1 MKYLDIV
8 KSLPY
13 LVIKGNIEQEFN
25 GKIRID
31 SRLVKPGDIFV
42 AIVGNKVDGHDYINS
57 AINNGAKGIITEKDI
72 TVPDDIVVIKVPSTK
87 DSLLLLAAL
96 IRKFYNNIPLI
107 AVTGSVGKT
116 TTKELIYYLLSNKYK
131 VLRSKGN
138 HNNYIGVPLT
148 LFELDNTYDIC
159 VLELGMNHLKE
170 IEKLSN
176 ICLPTDAVITLIGT
190 SHIGLLGSKDNIF
203 KAKMEITSGLG
214 TGTLFVNGDDS
225 YLKKIKSNIYRIIKC
240 GLTKNNDIR
249 ALSIL
254 STDNNLYFKV
264 NILDKYYKVVFPI
277 PNEGLV
283 NDILLATG
291 VALKYNVKIE
301 DILNTL
307 ENYPGIENRNQII
320 KLNNNITLIDDS
332 YNSSFESLKA
342 GLKMLES
349 FSKDKIVIIGDILE
363 LGSHSIEIHKKI
375 KGLLKDYDKVILVGN
390 YVKNIVGKN
399 FIYCSNALDTVKYL
413 ETINLNDKVI
423 YVKASHALGLS
434 EVVES
439 IKKRENSL

>member
-8 KSLPY
+8 KSLSY
-13 LVIKGNIEQEFN
+13 LVIKGNIEQDFN

-72 TVPDDIVVIKVPSTK
+72 TVPDDIVVIKVPSTR
-87 DSLLLLAAL
+87 DSLLSLAAF

-214 TGTLFVNGDDS
+214 SGTLFVNGDDS

-240 GLTKNNDIR
+240 GLTKSNDIR

-277 PNEGLV
+277 PNESLV
-283 NDILLATG
+283 NDILLAIC
-291 VALKYNVKIE
+291 VALKYNVKID

-307 ENYPGIENRNQII
+307 ENYPGIENRNQIT
-320 KLNNNITLIDDS
+320 KLSNNITLIDDS

-349 FSKDKIVIIGDILE
+349 FSKDKLVIIGDILE
-363 LGSHSIEIHKKI
+363 LGDHSVKIHKDI
-375 KGLLKDYDKVILVGN
+375 KKLLNKKDKVILVGV
-390 YVKNIVGKN
+390 YTKNIVGKDYVHCDN
-399 FIYCSNALDTVKYL
+399 YEDVIRYIETLNLKNTVIYIKGSHLIGL
-413 ETINLNDKVI
+413 DKVAT
-423 YVKASHALGLS
+423 Y
-434 EVVES
+434 
-439 IKKRENSL
+439 IKEHF